1 MSSAFAPLAVRSSR
15 LPFGRRVLRSEYFV
29 LLLSAA
35 YLVVLALFVPGF
47 ASRGNVESILTTL
60 LPLLLLAVGQTFVL
74 VVGGIDLSI
83 GSTVALTSVVAGLAL
98 GTPAG
103 WLGTGLW
110 TVPLGLLLMLLTGI
124 GVGLL
129 NGAAIVVF
137 RMPPFMVT
145 LTAMMFFSG
154 LAIWATQSKGIGG
167 LPPAFITLGS
177 RTGPALAVAAGA
189 TVFGHLLLNRTL
201 LGRWIYA
208 VGHNRRAAELSGVPT
223 GAVILLAYAL
233 SGGFAA
239 LASVLL
245 TAQAETASPV
255 LGQRLLLDVIA
266 ATVIGG
272 VSLFG
277 GRGKVL
283 WALFGVLFIKLLDNS
298 LNLLDLSFFVIM
310 MVKGGV
316 ILIAALLD
324 SWRNAGGAVR
334 G

>member
-1 MSSAFAPLAVRSSR
+1 MSSALAPLVVRSSR
-15 LPFGRRVLRSEYFV
+15 PNLLLRALRSEYFV

-35 YLVVLALFVPGF
+35 YFVVLALLVPGF
-47 ASRGNVESILTTL
+47 ASRGNFESILTTL

-74 VVGGIDLSI
+74 VIGGIDLSI

-98 GTPAG
+98 GAPEG
-103 WLGTGLW
+103 WLGDGPLA
-110 TVPLGLLLMLLTGI
+110 VPLGILLMVVAGA

-129 NGAAIVVF
+129 NGAAIVMF
-137 RMPPFMVT
+137 RMPPFIVT

-154 LAIWATQSKGIGG
+154 VAIWATQSKGIAG

-177 RTGPALAVAAGA
+177 RTGPALAVAVGA
-189 TVFGHLLLNRTL
+189 TVLGHLLLSRTL

-208 VGHNRRAAELSGVPT
+208 VGHNIRAAELSGVPT
-223 GAVILLAYAL
+223 GAVILLAYAF

-245 TAQAETASPV
+245 TAQSETASPV

-283 WALFGVLFIKLLDNS
+283 WALFGVIFIKLLDNS
-298 LNLLDLSFFVIM
+298 LNLLNLSFFVIM

-316 ILIAALLD
+316 ILVAALLD
-324 SWRNAGGAVR
+324 SWRNAGGAPRV
-334 G
+334 